1 MTMPANR
8 INKKKTAHVD
18 GRRQLLIFTNSYAT
32 LRGNEKSDCYLT
44 YFHRQ
49 NNPLAYDSWSLLR
62 GFCFAFQRFVGT
74 FRLLP

>member
-8 INKKKTAHVD
+8 INNKPPED
-18 GRRQLLIFTNSYAT
+18 GRLKAT
-32 LRGNEKSDCYLT
+32 IDIYKFVCYTKGNEKSDCYLT

-62 GFCFAFQRFVGT
+62 GFCFALQRFVDA